1 MTINKVHLEGLDNN
15 PMGIPSWI
23 NKTQTDIDVE
33 LITIDSLNLDKL
45 DFIKIDVEGY
55 EPLVIEGGINTIKKY
70 KPIITLES
78 WKDHYGS
85 VDINYTKELFKN
97 LLDIGYDIEHIIGP
111 DFLFVPNDYIKTE

>member
-1 MTINKVHLEGLDNN
+1 MV
-15 PMGIPSWI
+15 S
-23 NKTQTDIDVE
+23 
-33 LITIDSLNLDKL
+33 TIDEIMKNYSSCDY
-45 DFIKIDVEGY
+45 IKIDTEGSELLCVDGAVE
-55 EPLVIEGGINTIKKY
+55 TIKKY

-111 DFLFVPNDYIKTE
+111 DFLFVPNNYIKTE